1 MYCPPNTSMTENAC
15 DMRGYLSFL
24 ILWIVSK
31 KPASGAEIARELEK
45 RKGCKPNPGTIYPAL
60 KELVEKKAITV
71 APKGGKEKVYSITPL
86 GRSQMETARNS
97 FCKAFYDVF
106 TR

>member
-1 MYCPPNTSMTENAC
+1 MYCLPNTFMGSPVC

>member
-1 MYCPPNTSMTENAC
+1 MGSNGVC

-31 KPASGAEIARELEK
+31 KPASGAQIARELEK

-60 KELVEKKAITV
+60 KELVGKKAIV
-71 APKGGKEKVYSITPL
+71 AAPKGGKEKVYSITPL
-86 GRSQMETARNS
+86 GRSQMESARTS
-97 FCKAFYDVF
+97 FCKTFYDVF
-106 TR
+106 SR

>member
-1 MYCPPNTSMTENAC
+1 MGSSSAC

-45 RKGCKPNPGTIYPAL
+45 RKGCRPNPGTIYPAL
-60 KELVEKKAITV
+60 KELVGKKAIAV
-71 APKGGKEKVYSITPL
+71 APKGGKEKVYTITPL
-86 GRSQMETARNS
+86 GKSQMETARNS
-97 FCKAFYDVF
+97 FCKTFYDVF
-106 TR
+106 SRT